1 VQSPNTIGIV
11 SRNCDNQSGEEG
23 VGARLYGVVL
33 GLTNTVVL
41 GDGVVLVVL
50 VVVAIGVVVLVVVA
64 IGVVVLVGVAIGEAK

>member
-1 VQSPNTIGIV
+1 MQSPNTIGIV

-50 VVVAIGVVVLVVVA
+50 VVVAIGVVVLV
-64 IGVVVLVGVAIGEAK
+64 GVAIGEAK